1 MDADFFRI
9 PLAGSPKTA
18 GAEPIE
24 PFRGRFS
31 RRAPRLF
38 RPLFARFLRS
48 PLAFCAASR
57 MLFPDVRARIS
68 PAPAKD
74 EIMMPLF
81 VFLGILA
88 ALVLWFVSI
97 YNGLVRL
104 RNVVDNAWA
113 QIDVQ
118 LKRRHDLIPNLI
130 ETVKGYVG
138 HERGTLEAVTK
149 ARTDA
154 MRAQGPAE
162 AGHAEAALTGALR
175 GLMVNVERYPDLK
188 ASANFL
194 ALQEELSSTENKIS
208 FARQAYNDSVTR
220 YNIQIQSIPANL
232 VAGPAGFSKRELFEL
247 TDEAERA
254 VPQVKF

>member
-1 MDADFFRI
+1 M
-9 PLAGSPKTA
+9 T
-18 GAEPIE
+18 
-24 PFRGRFS
+24 
-31 RRAPRLF
+31 
-38 RPLFARFLRS
+38 
-48 PLAFCAASR
+48 
-57 MLFPDVRARIS
+57 
-68 PAPAKD
+68 
-74 EIMMPLF
+74 PLF
-81 VFLGILA
+81 VFLAILA

-130 ETVKGYVG
+130 ETVKGYMG
-138 HERGTLEAVTK
+138 HERGTLEAITK

-154 MRAQGPAE
+154 MRAQGPAQ
-162 AGHAEAALTGALR
+162 AGQAEAALSGALR

-208 FARQAYNDSVTR
+208 FARQAYNDAVMV
-220 YNIQIQSIPANL
+220 YNT
-232 VAGPAGFSKRELFEL
+232 KRETFPSNLFAGVFGFTEARLFEIL
-247 TDEAERA
+247 DAAEREA
-254 VPQVKF
+254 PKVKF